1 MKQKRGDKSMYQSI
15 SMPEFE
21 QKLKKETLHII
32 DVREDDEFEDGH
44 VPGAILINLGDL
56 ESRIGELDKDKEYQM
71 ICYSGSRSG
80 MASRF
85 LAQKG
90 YKAVNVMGGMSSY
103 GGELSYGR

>member
-1 MKQKRGDKSMYQSI
+1 MYQSI

-21 QKLKKETLHII
+21 QKLKKEDLYII
-32 DVREDDEFEDGH
+32 DVREDDEFEEGH
-44 VPGAILINLGDL
+44 IPGAIHIKLGDL
-56 ESRIGELDKDKEYQM
+56 ESRQGEMDKDKDYKI
-71 ICYSGSRSG
+71 ICFSGSRSA

-90 YKAVNVMGGMSSY
+90 YTVTNVMGGMSSY

>member
-1 MKQKRGDKSMYQSI
+1 MYQSI

-21 QKLKKETLHII
+21 QKLKKEKLNII
-32 DVREDDEFEDGH
+32 DVREDDEFEEGH
-44 VPGAILINLGDL
+44 VPGAVHIKLGEL
-56 ESRIGELDKDKEYQM
+56 ESRLGELEKGMDYQM
-71 ICYSGSRSG
+71 ICFSGSRSA

-90 YKAVNVMGGMSSY
+90 YHVTNVMGGMSSY

>member
-1 MKQKRGDKSMYQSI
+1 MYQSI

-21 QKLKKETLHII
+21 QKRKKENLYVI

-44 VPGAILINLGDL
+44 VPGAIHMALGEL
-56 ESRIGELDKDKEYQM
+56 ESRLGELEKDMEYHM
-71 ICYSGSRSG
+71 MCYSGSRSA

-103 GGELSYGR
+103 GGDLSYGR